1 MMLQDNFTRQG
12 TDLAEFA
19 EALQEIVE
27 NTSLIEMQARSLK
40 LLPVVDPLEYQQEL
54 LALFPQKFLDRKALK
69 EISKKTVLIL
79 ELQRHQLLSGKAPH
93 IRTISLERMSERG
106 SSEELFREVV
116 KESRLLLKYEGKLF
130 LTSPKLSGT
139 LCARAQ
145 LKGMAAFDT
154 SLERAAFLM
163 ARFYTKN
170 VTFQALVRR
179 VATDKGGIQK
189 VMALF
194 SQKYAYIPQTTLLT
208 VIEQISADMQ
218 ENPDCKRWEINH
230 YISSVYLE
238 FPKKAQALSEQ
249 YQLPNLLVPGLKLY
263 TSDVGDAS
271 LSARPT
277 WRIGGSLAIGK
288 AVTVSH
294 KAKQDVTNFF
304 PQIQENVL
312 VRYERFI
319 QRLKAMQRIP
329 VMDPTSALKNLFQ
342 KMRLTA
348 IIGKKK
354 TPHIIQQEIERLNRE
369 KVSSLYQL
377 ILHVLQ
383 MPGTYSE
390 ELAEDPA
397 TKLSQSVYDLV
408 FHKDLIEEADNW
420 SKKAG

>member
-1 MMLQDNFTRQG
+1 MLQDSFTRQG

-19 EALQEIVE
+19 EALQEMDE
-27 NTSLIEMQARSLK
+27 NTALIEMQARSLK
-40 LLPVVDPLEYQQEL
+40 LLPVIDPLEYQKEL
-54 LALFPQKFLDRKALK
+54 LALFPQKFPNKEALK
-69 EISKKTVLIL
+69 KISRETVLIL

-93 IRTISLERMSERG
+93 IRTISMERMRERG
-106 SSEELFREVV
+106 ASEELFQEIAD
-116 KESRLLLKYEGKLF
+116 ESQLLLKYEGKLF

-154 SLERAAFLM
+154 CLERAAFLM
-163 ARFYTKN
+163 SRFHTRN

-179 VATDKGGIQK
+179 VSTDKGGIQK

-194 SQKYAYIPQTTLLT
+194 SKKYAYIPQTILLT
-208 VIEQISADMQ
+208 EIERISADMQ
-218 ENPDCKRWEINH
+218 EKPVCSRWEVNH

-238 FPKKAQALSEQ
+238 FPKKAQMLSEE
-249 YQLPNLLVPGLKLY
+249 YRLPDLLVPGLKLY

-294 KAKQDVTNFF
+294 MAKKDVSDFF

-312 VRYERFI
+312 GSYKRFV
-319 QRLKAMQRIP
+319 QHLKAMQSIS
-329 VMDPTSALKNLFQ
+329 VTDPTNALKKIFQ
-342 KMRLTA
+342 ELRLTA
-348 IIGKKK
+348 IVGKKK
-354 TPHIIQQEIERLNRE
+354 APHIIRQESVKLNE
-369 KVSSLYQL
+369 KKISNLYQL
-377 ILHVLQ
+377 ILQVLQ
-383 MPGTYSE
+383 MPGVYSE

-397 TKLSQSVYDLV
+397 TKLSQAVYDLV
-408 FHKDLIEEADNW
+408 FHKSLIEEADNW
-420 SKKAG
+420 NKKAG